1 VGLRIATRLEA
12 AVEDGNGEEDGKEDK
27 EDAGMKVDEKEDGS
41 GPGNSTSRKV
51 LPAWQGRNIS
61 IFYNFS

>member
-1 VGLRIATRLEA
+1 M
-12 AVEDGNGEEDGKEDK
+12 EDGNGEEDGKEDK